1 MFLIIFKNK
10 NMNND
15 FNLKVILNI
24 ENTVYPKISPNLT
37 YVSHA
42 ILQDSQT
49 ILPNKTSFW
58 IRGIFSDK
66 EVKCTDKEGNVK
78 KDKSPDQSLEYQS
91 LLLPV
96 EKKALSTTISRN
108 FVLKSRFFFEGSQED
123 GERLRLMLLLDH
135 AEIYFAI
142 YEFNFL
148 YNRAKDQFS
157 LSAFKSAVVSDLG
170 DKELEISY
178 SSCKEVNKNSFE
190 LTLDVKPS

>member
-1 MFLIIFKNK
+1 
-10 NMNND
+10 MNND
-15 FNLKVILNI
+15 FNLKVILNV
-24 ENTVYPKISPNLT
+24 ENTVYPKIAPNLT

-58 IRGIFSDK
+58 IRGIFSDQ
-66 EVKCTDKEGNVK
+66 EVKYGDKEGNAK
-78 KDKSPDQSLEYQS
+78 KPKSPDQSLEYQS

-96 EKKALSTTISRN
+96 EKKAVSTVMSRN
-108 FVLKSRFFFEGSQED
+108 FVLKSRFFFDGSKED

-135 AEIYFAI
+135 AEIYFGI

-148 YNRAKDQFS
+148 YNRGKDLFS

-178 SSCKEVNKNSFE
+178 SSCKEVSKNSFE